1 MDYYKPI
8 LIKTGFEGNY
18 VKYESK
24 GGTKSSIERYLNLI
38 EPHLRNLINEYKN
51 KHEYK
56 VQLTA
61 EVNFI
66 STKPGSDE
74 KHVMYT
80 KSDNSDIIR
89 GTNVNRV
96 VKELLDSLLRRY
108 QEGLQEKMRGS
119 DFIFD
124 SISYLQ
130 YDLNKLPIINY
141 P

>member
-96 VKELLDSLLRRY
+96 VKELLDSLLR
-108 QEGLQEKMRGS
+108 EGLIKK
-119 DFIFD
+119 DYKKN
-124 SISYLQ
+124 ISRRITRKNERFRLY
-130 YDLNKLPIINY
+130 I
-141 P
+141 